1 MDSSLS
7 FPMSS
12 PSAKPVSFAFG
23 MDPQCEHSPAF
34 YTPRSGLLASLAWL
48 VAAASCVVSLSHP
61 FPSSLLFS
69 THWPRN
75 QITSLIYS
83 LIGTLLWLL
92 VSLRVKAQIPYC
104 STNPVPL
111 PQFIP
116 ATLTPLP
123 FQRIYS
129 CLRISLHL
137 PSVSLTSSI
146 DKARAILPPH
156 PHYSLKMG
164 KKNRDCVASQ
174 RLPQLPIF
182 KKPSSL
188 IFLLVLIT
196 P

>member
-1 MDSSLS
+1 
-7 FPMSS
+7 MSS

-23 MDPQCEHSPAF
+23 MDPECEHSPAF

-137 PSVSLTSSI
+137 PSSVLFLGSWRSLGPREVSSDQGLSE
-146 DKARAILPPH
+146 
-156 PHYSLKMG
+156 
-164 KKNRDCVASQ
+164 Q
-174 RLPQLPIF
+174 RF
-182 KKPSSL
+182 
-188 IFLLVLIT
+188 FLHHREQ
-196 P
+196 PG